1 MEVKLNLDNDT
12 IARIAV
18 GAMKDGVAMDKYIG
32 TAVVEL
38 SKLMDDTGSSEQ
50 IKNLTTPTSNTVDSG
65 KVFKED
71 VPVFTPEQKHGGP
84 GTPLYSK
91 KSSSWKL

>member
-12 IARIAV
+12 IARLAV
-18 GAMKDGVAMDKYIG
+18 GAMKDGVAMDKYIE

-38 SKLMDDTGSSEQ
+38 SKLIDDTGSSEQ
-50 IKNLTTPTSNTVDSG
+50 IKDLTSPANNTVG
-65 KVFKED
+65 NEQVFNED

-84 GTPLYSK
+84 GAPLYSK